1 MVSSGCSLD
10 IVQVRTKVKLF
21 FKTFTKKILSV
32 TEERKASFLR
42 GLHDTIFIMTTY
54 SPGNS
59 SVRIDPS
66 WQRGTG
72 HMLSVEPG
80 PGAPNLLCF
89 PPAAQVSSFLPHT
102 LEKAICQVLSA
113 FRTDSEI
120 LTKWLAS

>member
-1 MVSSGCSLD
+1 MVSSGRSLD

-42 GLHDTIFIMTTY
+42 GLHDTVFIMTTY
-54 SPGNS
+54 SPGSS
-59 SVRIDPS
+59 SVRTDS
-66 WQRGTG
+66 SSQRGAG
-72 HMLSVEPG
+72 HTLSVEPE

-89 PPAAQVSSFLPHT
+89 PPAAQFPSFLPHT
-102 LEKAICQVLSA
+102 LEKAICPVFLA